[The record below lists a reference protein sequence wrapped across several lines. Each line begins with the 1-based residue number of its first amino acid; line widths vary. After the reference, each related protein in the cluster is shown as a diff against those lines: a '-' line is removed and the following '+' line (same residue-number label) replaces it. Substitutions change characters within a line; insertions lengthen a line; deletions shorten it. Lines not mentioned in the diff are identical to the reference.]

1 MTGTPA
7 SGLFKEHRKKFH
19 NLHQSSPKETKTS
32 EKPHSTLNS
41 RTVRTENSKSP
52 VEEHQKTP
60 SRCLAAVHPAAS
72 PANPCAALP
81 DVSLRRAAYPFRPN
95 LATLTQSA
103 FRCTLV
109 MAAASPSSRLEASV
123 NPLHRPAASAHQN
136 VTTRRPATRSTRKP
150 ASRSTPTSV
159 ENIDMK

>member
-7 SGLFKEHRKKFH
+7 SGLFKQHRRKFH
-19 NLHQSSPKETKTS
+19 NLHRSNLKQTKTS
-32 EKPHSTLNS
+32 EKPHSTLNP

-52 VEEHQKTP
+52 VEHHQKTL

-72 PANPCAALP
+72 PAKPCAARP
-81 DVSLRRAAYPFRPN
+81 DVSLRRAACPFQPN

-109 MAAASPSSRLEASV
+109 MAAASPSTRLEASV

-136 VTTRRPATRSTRKP
+136 VTTRRPATRSIRTP
-150 ASRSTPTSV
+150 ASRSSPTTV
-159 ENIDMK
+159 EHIDMK